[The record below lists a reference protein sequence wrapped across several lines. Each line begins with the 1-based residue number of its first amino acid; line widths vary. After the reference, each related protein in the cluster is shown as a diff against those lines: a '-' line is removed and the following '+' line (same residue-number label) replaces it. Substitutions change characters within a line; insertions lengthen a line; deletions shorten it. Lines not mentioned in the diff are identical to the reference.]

1 MLVQRIWSGQPN
13 KTAVVDALHYFSS
26 FLTSTYRWVN
36 MKGIIKKKV
45 YNLSIIKSVQL
56 LIKSI
61 SVYTEFIFISLAISV
76 IALFPINYLQ

>member
-1 MLVQRIWSGQPN
+1 
-13 KTAVVDALHYFSS
+13 
-26 FLTSTYRWVN
+26 

-45 YNLSIIKSVQL
+45 YNYSIIKSVQL

-76 IALFPINYLQ
+76 IALFPINYQQ